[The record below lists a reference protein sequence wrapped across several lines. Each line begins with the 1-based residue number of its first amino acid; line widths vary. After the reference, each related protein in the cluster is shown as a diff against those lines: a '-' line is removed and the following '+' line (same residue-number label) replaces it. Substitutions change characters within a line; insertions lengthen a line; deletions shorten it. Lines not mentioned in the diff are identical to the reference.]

1 MHRALRTVHRSD
13 IIRPRQFTAGE
24 LMAMGTVLFLL
35 LRALHV
41 LMAAVWV
48 GSTVFITMIV
58 MPTVEGVGPAG
69 GQVMI
74 GMNRRGLSAYFGVLG
89 GLTALTG
96 IYLLWRF
103 TGGFSPEISRSHAGM
118 AFGIGGVAGLLA
130 TILGGAVVG
139 RAAKNNVDVMVK
151 AGPMSDGPEKRAL
164 LQTAQGLQQTMK
176 TWGTIVLALQL
187 IALLLMSVAHYI

>member
-1 MHRALRTVHRSD
+1 M
-13 IIRPRQFTAGE
+13 E
-24 LMAMGTVLFLL
+24 MGTVLFLL

-41 LMAAVWV
+41 LMAAVWI
-48 GSTVFITMIV
+48 GSTVFITMML
-58 MPTVEGVGPAG
+58 MPSVESTGPAG

-74 GMNRRGLSAYFGVLG
+74 AMTRKGMTPYFAVLG

-118 AFGIGGVAGLLA
+118 AFGIGGVCGILA

-139 RAAKNNVDVMVK
+139 RAAKNNADVMVK
-151 AGPMSDGPEKRAL
+151 AGPLPDGAEKRAL
-164 LQTAQGLQQTMK
+164 LETARGLQNRMK
-176 TWGTIVLALQL
+176 SWGTIVLVLQL
-187 IALLLMSVAHYI
+187 IALLLMSVGHYI